1 MIEQHYTHKLITDIL
16 LWSIASFIVVVFYV
30 VMQQHLLTEPF
41 QFRALFHHPW
51 LSYLL
56 IAIVLKSA
64 AVWGTRTYLQNWRY
78 ISFRDVEWLLIVIAA
93 CTLLLALISYFLFQR
108 QGWMLTIPILDGLIT
123 LALSVGV
130 RVGRRELW
138 DRVQVSSAK
147 GRKNFLILGAG
158 DAGTMLA
165 RELQR
170 QSDWGRIIGFLDD
183 DPKKAKQSIAG
194 VRVLGTIDDLERVVM
209 RHHIDQV
216 FITMPSANNDKIR
229 AIVTMMNHVNSK
241 VEHKIDYKI
250 MPSVA
255 AWLSGKV
262 SVEKMREV
270 RVEDLLQRDPIT
282 LDEAEIEHY
291 LRNKVVLVTG
301 AGGSIGSEIARQVLN
316 FQPKQLLLLG
326 RGENS
331 VYSIKREL
339 NEHPH
344 VHSIIAD
351 VRSKER
357 LKQIFSQ
364 YQPQVVFHAA
374 AHKHVPFMED
384 CPEEAILNNVVGTK
398 NVLEQAVKHN
408 VDFFVNIS
416 TDKAVNPT
424 SVMGASKRVAEWL
437 VCDTANKNQEKHFVS
452 VRFGN
457 VLGSRGSVIPLF
469 KKQIVAGG
477 PVTVTHAEMIR
488 YFMTIPEAA
497 QLVLQAGGI
506 GSNGSVYVLDMGEP
520 VKILD
525 LAKDLITLSGFEPY
539 EDIDIAITGMRPG
552 EKLYE
557 ELLTDKEQVVASQHS
572 KIFVAESENKA
583 EIAEIVCTLIQA
595 ANDGNEQHI
604 YNVLN
609 KHIKG
614 ATLKPREA

>member
-1 MIEQHYTHKLITDIL
+1 MKHHYTHKLITDIL
-16 LWSIASFIVVVFYV
+16 LWNFASLLVVFFHV
-30 VMQQHLLTEPF
+30 VMQQQLLEHSFHPK
-41 QFRALFHHPW
+41 ALFQQPW
-51 LSYLL
+51 LSYLV
-56 IAIVLKSA
+56 IAISIKSIA
-64 AVWGTRTYLQNWRY
+64 IWLSKTHLQNWRY
-78 ISFRDVEWLLIVIAA
+78 ISFRDAEWLLIVISL
-93 CTLLLALISYFLFQR
+93 CTLILSVISYFLLER
-108 QGWMLTIPILDGLIT
+108 QWWLLAVPLFDGLIT
-123 LALSVGV
+123 LALSMGV
-130 RVGRRELW
+130 RLGRRELW

-147 GRKNFLILGAG
+147 GRKSFLILGAG

-183 DPKKAKQSIAG
+183 DPKKAQQSITG
-194 VRVLGTIDDLERVVM
+194 VRVLGTIDDLERVIT

-216 FITMPSANNDKIR
+216 FITMPSASNDKIR
-229 AIVTMMNHVNSK
+229 AIVTMMNQVNSK

-255 AWLSGKV
+255 EWLSGNV

-270 RVEDLLQRDPIT
+270 RVEDLLQRDPVT
-282 LDEAEIEHY
+282 LDEAKIEYY
-291 LRNKVVLVTG
+291 LHDKTVLVTG

-316 FQPKQLLLLG
+316 FQPRQLLLLG

-339 NEHPH
+339 NEHPQ

-357 LKQIFSQ
+357 LSQIFSQ

-398 NVLEQAVKHN
+398 NVLEQAINHN

-437 VCDTANKNQEKHFVS
+437 VCNAANKHQAKHFVS

-469 KKQIVAGG
+469 KKQIAAGG

-497 QLVLQAGGI
+497 QLVLQAGGM
-506 GSNGSVYVLDMGEP
+506 GNNGSVYVLDMGKP

-525 LAKDLITLSGFEPY
+525 LAKDLISLSGFEPY
-539 EDIDIAITGMRPG
+539 EDIDITITGMRPG

-572 KIFVAESENKA
+572 KIFMAESESKA
-583 EIAEIVCTLIQA
+583 DIANIVSTLIQA

-614 ATLKPREA
+614 ATLKAKKS